1 MLVSK
6 FMQKADTK
14 TRLAQGS
21 GSGSGS
27 NANVN
32 DRAKAAAEA
41 DASGRLRA
49 AIGRLSRR
57 LRETRAGSG
66 LTPTQ
71 VSVLFT
77 VVRLGPLPLTE
88 LAERESLNPTM
99 LSRVLGA
106 LCEAGLVRRTADT
119 NDRRVALAEATAAG
133 RRMRE
138 RIQRER
144 STALAAHLAALDP
157 ADREAILAAI
167 PALETLAEAVATST
181 EGRR

>member
-1 MLVSK
+1 MAKIDNRTGGVSSSITS
-6 FMQKADTK
+6 AHASTE
-14 TRLAQGS
+14 RS
-21 GSGSGS
+21 
-27 NANVN
+27 
-32 DRAKAAAEA
+32 AAADA
-41 DASGRLRA
+41 DASARLRA

-119 NDRRVALAEATAAG
+119 TDRRVALAEATAVG

-144 STALAAHLAALDP
+144 STALAAHLSALEPAA
-157 ADREAILAAI
+157 REAILAAI
-167 PALETLAEAVATST
+167 PALETLAEAVATRT